1 MVKIIEKHVQLDFP
15 LGHHLH
21 CLIAQIP
28 NRLKRREH
36 LFTLVDPEE
45 QWHMVQSVL
54 DLVASGE
61 GNLKR
66 LHFLMFPETS
76 IPVSRFDQMLSTIE
90 KGFRPNTVTMFG
102 LEQIPLEQY
111 RNMLI
116 RFHADNTEALQC
128 VEQDVDSG
136 DIFAMPVNW
145 CCIAV
150 KEASGKL
157 RVFLEAKTHPFRG
170 EEFLDKDHDLYRG
183 RHFYLF
189 RAEPACFN
197 FMAIICLDYLYRD
210 LYSSNIKQIIDHA
223 NKLFFTMRQSL
234 DALFVIQC
242 NPKPEHRAYREVLS
256 GFYGEYLEDTPG
268 VRETV
273 TVFGNCSD
281 ESEIEGVRCQ
291 SCYGISFVAI
301 SSRHKL
307 SPYQEREF
315 SSDDFGGAP
324 VCRLRFGSG
333 TRLFYFNLPL
343 SHELDPRSSRVP
355 LKVHAVLRWTDDEG
369 WVKVGEGDGQSLQ

>member
-183 RHFYLF
+183 RYFYLV
-189 RAEPACFN
+189 RAESLASI
-197 FMAIICLDYLYRD
+197 FMWM
-210 LYSSNIKQIIDHA
+210 SS
-223 NKLFFTMRQSL
+223 
-234 DALFVIQC
+234 
-242 NPKPEHRAYREVLS
+242 
-256 GFYGEYLEDTPG
+256 
-268 VRETV
+268 RETEKSNSPASILSSIAFNPV
-273 TVFGNCSD
+273 TMDSTSAIGMIPCFPSMVAWAM
-281 ESEIEGVRCQ
+281 EPR
-291 SCYGISFVAI
+291 IS
-301 SSRHKL
+301 
-307 SPYQEREF
+307 
-315 SSDDFGGAP
+315 
-324 VCRLRFGSG
+324 
-333 TRLFYFNLPL
+333 
-343 SHELDPRSSRVP
+343 
-355 LKVHAVLRWTDDEG
+355 W
-369 WVKVGEGDGQSLQ
+369 